1 MAAGILCS
9 KNSLR
14 SLPMPNAASLSL
26 LTPHLIFPDI
36 QVCVLR
42 RLLGI
47 LQTLDAGYCGW
58 SGWLGGSSS
67 GNEFPLLRLFTS
79 GLKSGERRETG
90 DWGVV
95 RIIMETQSWPT
106 TFSKL
111 TSEMYENFCLS

>member
-1 MAAGILCS
+1 
-9 KNSLR
+9 
-14 SLPMPNAASLSL
+14 MPNAASLSL

-42 RLLGI
+42 RLRGI

-90 DWGVV
+90 GWGVV
-95 RIIMETQSWPT
+95 RIIMETQRAGQQH
-106 TFSKL
+106 L
-111 TSEMYENFCLS
+111 AN